1 MFVHILRTHFREE
14 LKDSCRKTL
23 FESMVYWKP
32 IILVKMLIS
41 DVTSFAQ
48 LLAEM
53 YKLVLYLQLLFL
65 FLI

>member
-41 DVTSFAQ
+41 DVTCFAQ
-48 LLAEM
+48 LQAEM
-53 YKLVLYLQLLFL
+53 YKLVL
-65 FLI
+65 